1 MPATSARIYRERAGV
16 YLVVIE
22 ASPLGVDG
30 TVGENHRFF
39 GMLMSRRGR
48 PYMGSRRRL
57 ALVRVIGIMRSLSFF
72 PFSFLCI
79 SFSLS
84 TSLFLFQRRSCSRYA
99 RRFYYRLL
107 NLPTATPR
115 DTSEGA
121 HFRFGKTQLI
131 VPMILS
137 GIAAYIRE
145 AI

>member
-1 MPATSARIYRERAGV
+1 M

-57 ALVRVIGIMRSLSFF
+57 ALVRVIGIMRSLSLSF
-72 PFSFLCI
+72 PLF

-84 TSLFLFQRRSCSRYA
+84 LSSHLFFSFSFDRSCCSRYA

-107 NLPTATPR
+107 TTRSVTYPR
-115 DTSEGA
+115 ECILDFAKRGLSSE
-121 HFRFGKTQLI
+121 RFYPLQRPRNGLTLCG
-131 VPMILS
+131 PRTM
-137 GIAAYIRE
+137 
-145 AI
+145 

>member
-57 ALVRVIGIMRSLSFF
+57 ALVRVIGIMRLSLS
-72 PFSFLCI
+72 L
-79 SFSLS
+79 SLYDCS
-84 TSLFLFQRRSCSRYA
+84 CLRCASLFF
-99 RRFYYRLL
+99 F
-107 NLPTATPR
+107 N
-115 DTSEGA
+115 
-121 HFRFGKTQLI
+121 I
-131 VPMILS
+131 V
-137 GIAAYIRE
+137 Y
-145 AI
+145 